1 MELCNPDF
9 IRKTLCYIKIS
20 KKDLPYLQK
29 IKQVGKRNI
38 WRNPE
43 KIDLEMISS
52 YFGYTDGRAVER
64 PFSFAW
70 SFRQAQRPQPQSCS
84 TFEISD
90 FVDTLSSCEDGLDY
104 GVVHRRPTLPQPRRY
119 AYPSQNEH
127 QNYHTLQTCSS
138 YQPERPLY
146 SFIQGFS
153 ATRYRYRG
161 FAVILNLFS
170 HYFHKYRENIHAVIL
185 PIVERCTTKSYEE
198 CFEILRNTLRFAT
211 KSTQ

>member
-1 MELCNPDF
+1 MANSKSYEITAMELCNPDF

-161 FAVILNLFS
+161 FRGNSEPIFPLFS
-170 HYFHKYRENIHAVIL
+170 QI
-185 PIVERCTTKSYEE
+185 
-198 CFEILRNTLRFAT
+198 
-211 KSTQ
+211 